1 MKDLMIKVALVGLV
15 SVVFADCRTEPHW
28 VIADAE
34 SPVYGV
40 WRQVESAEK
49 ADELALRIE
58 CDPSLILAPPEW
70 EHRHVYPAV
79 LANPEIHF
87 EEKTLLELA
96 YRWHFL
102 RDYSSCENGRVL
114 ERLCQRPELTAD
126 GLRALEPLLLH
137 HDREGDKWR
146 VIVAYL
152 ANPNVPMDILAAYAE
167 MFWDPEVEHVL
178 EDGMSIS
185 RFARRRLNARLQAGE
200 TVAVRPPSAAERFL
214 EEAFLTER
222 TIPEELETDHPAGG
236 WRLVVTKGKG
246 PWSDDETDF
255 VYTVP
260 EDRRLFSADGV
271 RTRLETVH
279 VQEPRRSAADWRKAV
294 RASALTLSFATAEE
308 QDAFLRALVPLYAKL
323 GRLPETGLVH
333 RPDLRRRFGYTLAS
347 CPAAEDGRPRL
358 RLELAYGD

>member
-1 MKDLMIKVALVGLV
+1 MKGLMFKAALVGLL
-15 SVVFADCRTEPHW
+15 SVVFAGCRTEPHW

-34 SPVYGV
+34 SPVYDV
-40 WRQVESAEK
+40 RRQVEQAEQ

-58 CDPSLILAPPEW
+58 RDPSLILAPPEW
-70 EHRHVYPAV
+70 VCSHAYPAV
-79 LANPEIHF
+79 LANPEIRF

-96 YRWHFL
+96 CRCHFL
-102 RDYSSCENGRVL
+102 RDYSSCENGRTL
-114 ERLCQRPELTAD
+114 ERLCQRPELTPD

-146 VIVAYL
+146 LIVAYL
-152 ANPNVPMDILAAYAE
+152 ANPNVPTDILAAYAE
-167 MFWDPEVEHVL
+167 MFWDPTAKSVI
-178 EDGMSIS
+178 DNSAPIS

-222 TIPEELETDHPAGG
+222 TIPEELETDRPTGG
-236 WRLVVTKGKG
+236 WRLVVTKGKVS
-246 PWSDDETDF
+246 WRSEEADF
-255 VYTVP
+255 AYTPP
-260 EDRRLFSADGV
+260 EDCRLFSADGI
-271 RTRLETVH
+271 RARLETVH
-279 VQEPRRSAADWRKAV
+279 VQEPHCSAADWRKAV
-294 RASALTLSFATAEE
+294 RASALTLSFASSEE